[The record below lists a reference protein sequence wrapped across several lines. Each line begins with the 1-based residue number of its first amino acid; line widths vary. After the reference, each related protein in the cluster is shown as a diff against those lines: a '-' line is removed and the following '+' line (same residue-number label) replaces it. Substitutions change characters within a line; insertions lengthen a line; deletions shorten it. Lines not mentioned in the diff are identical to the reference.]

1 MLLYSFLFSTYCSRQ
16 IIVLHAVCIWFEL
29 QFKHLPAFLKVF
41 IRGYNDKM
49 RVLLHAIM
57 KQIANF
63 EVKSNRFSALKETS
77 IKDYQNFNFRQPYA
91 QALYYVSLILENK
104 WPVAEKLQALS
115 KLEADSLAKFV
126 PHLLS
131 KTFLEC
137 YVQGNIEPGEAESIV
152 QEIEDTIFNTPNS
165 VLKSM
170 SPSQYLIKRVIMLE
184 NELKCYYQIEGLNMK
199 NENSSIVQ
207 YIQVHQDDAISNI
220 KLQLFCLIASQPAF
234 NQLRTVEQLGYIA
247 SLSLRSDRGVRAI
260 QVLIQSTVKV
270 RVQRYG

>member
-1 MLLYSFLFSTYCSRQ
+1 
-16 IIVLHAVCIWFEL
+16 
-29 QFKHLPAFLKVF
+29 
-41 IRGYNDKM
+41 
-49 RVLLHAIM
+49 
-57 KQIANF
+57 
-63 EVKSNRFSALKETS
+63 
-77 IKDYQNFNFRQPYA
+77 
-91 QALYYVSLILENK
+91 
-104 WPVAEKLQALS
+104 VAEKLQALS

-137 YVQGNIEPGEAESIV
+137 YVQGWLKFHVNQGKCISNYWTGMQSHLCLSLQPLVGNIEPGEAESIV

-207 YIQVHQDDAISNI
+207 YIQV
-220 KLQLFCLIASQPAF
+220 
-234 NQLRTVEQLGYIA
+234 
-247 SLSLRSDRGVRAI
+247 
-260 QVLIQSTVKV
+260 
-270 RVQRYG
+270 